1 MRRHVLAVVLVVAFG
16 AGGLNAQQANV
27 DQRLL
32 FAPAPLGAGPAG
44 FVRESSLQPQNNA
57 VPAPQPR
64 PSPANAAATPALRT
78 TWPKGDLDRIGGAI
92 GSPAGGLS
100 LAQPQ
105 AFDLSR
111 GVDLGGVSLGL
122 ETGRGNEGGGTKS
135 LLSPEARDPPPS
147 DPTIVKR
154 GSPFLGLS
162 LSAPTN

>member
-1 MRRHVLAVVLVVAFG
+1 M
-16 AGGLNAQQANV
+16 
-27 DQRLL
+27 
-32 FAPAPLGAGPAG
+32 P
-44 FVRESSLQPQNNA
+44 
-57 VPAPQPR
+57 
-64 PSPANAAATPALRT
+64 PSPAAPPAMRA
-78 TWPKGDLDRIGGAI
+78 TWPKTDLDRLGGAI
-92 GSPAGGLS
+92 GSPAGRLS

-105 AFDLSR
+105 APDLSR

-122 ETGRGNEGGGTKS
+122 ETGHGNDGGGAKN